1 MTKRDT
7 DILRTLLKFR
17 VLSRDHLIEMHFKD
31 QKQPITTC
39 NRVMNR
45 LVLKGL
51 VKVNKS
57 TRPYQYMHVETKM
70 KANSSKVP
78 HFLAIADTYIEMC
91 SWVKPT
97 RFEVEPKVGVKGTVE
112 ADILTSWN
120 KKLSFVEIQRS
131 RYTQKVMQEKVN
143 RYEAYYNSKEWKKKF
158 KEFPLVII
166 VTDKPYKVETAKI
179 KLFQVTDIDDFVL
192 QTAQKAGD

>member
-7 DILRTLLKFR
+7 DILKNLLKFR
-17 VLSRDHLIEMHFKD
+17 VLTRDHLISMHFMD

-39 NRVMNR
+39 NRVMQR

-70 KANSSKVP
+70 KPNSSKVP
-78 HFLAIADTYIEMC
+78 HFLSIADTYIDMC
-91 SWVKPT
+91 TWVKPE

-112 ADILTSWN
+112 ADAVAVWN
-120 KKLSFVEIQRS
+120 SGLMFIEIQRS
-131 RYTQKVMQEKVN
+131 RYTQKVMQEKIN
-143 RYEAYYNSKEWKKKF
+143 RYETYYASKEWKKKF
-158 KEFPLVII
+158 RQFPLVI
-166 VTDKPYKVETAKI
+166 VLTESPYKVETANI
-179 KLFQVTDIDDFVL
+179 KLFQAKDIDDFVL
-192 QTAQKAGD
+192 QIS